1 MSKLSELQ
9 SRLPAWMKTN
19 LTLNLITLLLWVIS
33 AAFSFY
39 VMAEFQHMLLRRFV
53 IYWENSRWG
62 FQVFRQWSTIF
73 WVAAWLGFVIITGE
87 YHYQHLR
94 QSISWKVFKWSFLV
108 LLIVLAVALIL

>member
-1 MSKLSELQ
+1 
-9 SRLPAWMKTN
+9 MKTN

-94 QSISWKVFKWSFLV
+94 QSISWKVFTWSFLV
-108 LLIVLAVALIL
+108 LLVVLAVALIL